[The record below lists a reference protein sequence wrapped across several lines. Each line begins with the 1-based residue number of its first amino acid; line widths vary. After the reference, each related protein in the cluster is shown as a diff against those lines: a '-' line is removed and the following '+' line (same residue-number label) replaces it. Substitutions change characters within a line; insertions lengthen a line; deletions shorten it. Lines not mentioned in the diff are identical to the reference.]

1 MLAVVTPS
9 DGKSDRRR
17 IKTVQYGRIVHI
29 SVGSKVSDRRLK
41 KVLAPFEGRF
51 LAAEGIKTHSLRPF
65 DPSPIAERLLFEQFC
80 RYVLTLKGDRTAVA
94 GGDPAGR
101 HIGEP
106 LFTEVVAHAA
116 AVTVFTLLDTE
127 ALCEGWLKA
136 TGTCPDT
143 VDRKA
148 FLYSADC
155 CFAPQGFLG
164 FEGTLFGLGGRD
176 LDCDSIPVPFD
187 LLPLFS
193 TDIDRKKLI
202 CLIKSAE
209 NRYFDRIPSVP
220 TEAVYPK

>member
-9 DGKSDRRR
+9 DGKSDRRK
-17 IKTVQYGRIVHI
+17 IKTAQLGGIVHI
-29 SVGSKVSDRRLK
+29 SIGSKVSFRRLK
-41 KVLAPFEGRF
+41 KVLAPFEDRF

-65 DPSPIAERLLFEQFC
+65 DHSHIAEQLLFEQFC
-80 RYVLTLKGDRTAVA
+80 RYVLTLQGFRTAVA
-94 GGDPAGR
+94 VVDPAGR
-101 HIGEP
+101 YIKEP
-106 LFTEVVAHAA
+106 LFAEVVAHAA

-127 ALCEGWLKA
+127 ALCEGWLKT
-136 TGTCPDT
+136 TGTCPDI

-155 CFAPQGFLG
+155 CFAPQGLLG

-176 LDCDSIPVPFD
+176 LDCDSIPVPPD

-193 TDIDRKKLI
+193 SDVDRKKLV

-209 NRYFDRIPSVP
+209 SRHIARQP
-220 TEAVYPK
+220 THTA